1 MTVKRIDVE
10 GWSRRAQ
17 YELFKDYRVP
27 TYSATVRLDVTPL
40 FHFHERGG
48 RLFDAMLYAVYTG
61 MSSVEE
67 LRLRMDKDGVV
78 LYDRIDPVFT
88 VAIDGGNYVSVRIEP
103 KGDYDDF
110 SALVRKASERA
121 KTEKAGKSFADG
133 KLNDFYF
140 SCLPTLDFTAL
151 EQPVPSD
158 PYAASVPMAVWG
170 KMVQVG
176 EKYEA
181 SLQICVHHALVD
193 GMPLSRAF
201 SKIQDEINK
210 FNERSVAL

>member
-10 GWSRRAQ
+10 GWCRRAQ

-78 LYDRIDPVFT
+78 LYDEINPVFT
-88 VAIDGGNYVSVRIEP
+88 VALAGGNYVSVRIKTHVEY
-103 KGDYDDF
+103 KDF
-110 SALVRKASERA
+110 SAAVREAIEQA
-121 KTEKAGKSFADG
+121 KTDKSGKSFADG
-133 KLNDFYF
+133 ALDDFYF
-140 SCLPTLDFTAL
+140 SCVPTLDFIAL
-151 EQPVPSD
+151 EQPISND

-170 KMVQVG
+170 KMVKNG

-181 SLQICVHHALVD
+181 SLQISVHHALVD
-193 GMPLSRAF
+193 GMPLARAF
-201 SKIQDEINK
+201 EAIQEKINE
-210 FNERSVAL
+210 FSERSAAL